1 LGIERSN
8 AVNENQDMDTSNET
22 LVKQLR
28 SIKNMLVLGVV
39 GLFGLVGANVY
50 YIVDDVR
57 ENRERRLGRTFYEQA
72 ETLARNGNYDEL
84 LALCRERQRT
94 HPRDFNGFFF
104 AGVAHVNRDENDQA
118 IEAFNKAV
126 AIYPT
131 AKKAAQAWLDVM
143 KEKRKQKAEPN

>member
-1 LGIERSN
+1 
-8 AVNENQDMDTSNET
+8 
-22 LVKQLR
+22 
-28 SIKNMLVLGVV
+28 MLALGVV

-104 AGVAHVNRDENDQA
+104 AGVAHVNRDEYDQA

-131 AKKAAQAWLDVM
+131 AKKAAQAWLDVI
-143 KEKRKQKAEPN
+143 KEKRKQKAEPH